1 MLVNGEELRLSSLN
15 EVNNLRELVLHFQMQ
30 PEIVA
35 VDING
40 EIPKRTEWENIILK
54 EEDQIEII
62 RFVGGG

>member
-1 MLVNGEELRLSSLN
+1 MLVNGEEICLASLSQVQN
-15 EVNNLRELVLHFQMQ
+15 VRELVLHFQMQ

-40 EIPKRTEWENIILK
+40 EIPKRQEWEKILLK
-54 EEDQIEII
+54 EEDKIEII

>member
-1 MLVNGEELRLSSLN
+1 MIVNGEKLSLSSLN
-15 EVNNLRELVLHFQMQ
+15 EVHSLRDLVLHFQMQ

-40 EIPKRTEWENIILK
+40 SIPKRQEWENIQLK
-54 EEDQIEII
+54 EEDKVEII